1 MDTKVFSLAVLHGAG
16 LGLSSL
22 VFEVVSVIFEVLELV
37 ETSLLYVFSLV
48 PGVGLD
54 LLGVHALVGINH

>member
-16 LGLSSL
+16 LGLSSI
-22 VFEVVSVIFEVLELV
+22 VFEAFSVLFEVFELV
-37 ETSLLYVFSLV
+37 ETSLSFVVSLV

-54 LLGVHALVGINH
+54 LFGVHALVGINH